1 MGYQED
7 IVKAIR
13 RETELIKK
21 QTMLEV
27 ISVVTTCNTY
37 DEFKR
42 AMYGMA
48 LQYFREMED
57 EGLVEKGTV
66 DKVIKSSAT
75 DSVVSTDV
83 PPVTEME
90 DDMFMI

>member
-7 IVKAIR
+7 IVKAIK

-27 ISVVTTCNTY
+27 ISVVTACNTY

-66 DKVIKSSAT
+66 DRIINNPTS
-75 DSVVSTDV
+75 DSEKPES
-83 PPVTEME
+83 EMS

>member
-27 ISVVTTCNTY
+27 ISVVTACNTY

-66 DKVIKSSAT
+66 DRIINSPTS
-75 DSVVSTDV
+75 DSEK
-83 PPVTEME
+83 PEPEMS

>member
-27 ISVVTTCNTY
+27 ISVVTACNTY

-66 DKVIKSSAT
+66 DRIINSPAS
-75 DSVVSTDV
+75 DSEKPES
-83 PPVTEME
+83 EMS

>member
-66 DKVIKSSAT
+66 DRIINSPTS
-75 DSVVSTDV
+75 DSEK
-83 PPVTEME
+83 PEPEMT